1 MANINLLPWR
11 EQLREER
18 KQQFFATLGVV
29 IGIAAIIIIVG
40 DRYMNGRINAQN
52 ARNNYLRE
60 QIAGLD
66 REIAEIRQLQQQKT
80 ELTARM
86 TVIQDLQGTRPI
98 IVRLFDELVRALPEG
113 VYFNNIRRNDENIV
127 MQGVADS
134 NGRISALMRAL
145 DDSEWFEGAEFIGLT
160 ALGGNTSA
168 GIQEA
173 TRNQFQLSVRITTP
187 ELETEE
193 AE

>member
-29 IGIAAIIIIVG
+29 VGIAVVILIVG
-40 DRYMNGRINAQN
+40 DRYMNARITAQN
-52 ARNNYLRE
+52 ERNNYLRE
-60 QIAGLD
+60 QISGLD
-66 REIAEIRQLQQQKT
+66 REIAEIRTLQQQKT

-113 VYFNNIRRNDENIV
+113 VYFNTISRNDDRII

-173 TRNQFQLSVRITTP
+173 TRNQFQLSVKITTP
-187 ELETEE
+187 ALETEE
-193 AE
+193 EQ

>member
-29 IGIAAIIIIVG
+29 LGIAAVIIIVG
-40 DRYMNGRINAQN
+40 DRYMNARINAQVE
-52 ARNNYLRE
+52 RNNYLRE

-66 REIAEIRQLQQQKT
+66 REIAEIRTLQQQKT

-113 VYFNNIRRNDENIV
+113 VYFNDIKRNDDSIV

-160 ALGGNTSA
+160 ALGGNTSL

-173 TRNQFQLSVRITTP
+173 TRNQFQLAVKITTP
-187 ELETEE
+187 ELETEKE
-193 AE
+193 Q